1 MGDSKQRKNENG
13 DLCFS
18 FRILIHSTLIRFV
31 LVFGVRNHI
40 IVGARAQKL
49 TKNGQ
54 RRTILVLQ
62 RRILTN
68 LLSSVAQKRERRPI
82 FFSRNLVRL
91 IGFFVSALKKSAQ
104 KKCRRSRFCASE
116 LRRLVRIL
124 LC

>member
-68 LLSSVAQKRERRPI
+68 LLSSVAQKRERRPM
-82 FFSRNLVRL
+82 FLFSESGPAHRVLGVCMEKFAKIR
-91 IGFFVSALKKSAQ
+91 
-104 KKCRRSRFCASE
+104 CRHH
-116 LRRLVRIL
+116 
-124 LC
+124 